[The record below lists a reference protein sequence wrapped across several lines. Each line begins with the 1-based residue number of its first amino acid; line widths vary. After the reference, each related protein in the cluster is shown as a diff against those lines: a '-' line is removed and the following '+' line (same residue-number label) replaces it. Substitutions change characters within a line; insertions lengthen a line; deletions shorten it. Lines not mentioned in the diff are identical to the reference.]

1 MKRSRFFQQVFTA
14 TMTISLL
21 GPMSLGVSAEV
32 NGEVNGE
39 VIGAEEIHISNFG
52 RVNEN
57 LYRGAQ
63 PEGDDYLDLAA
74 MGIKTVIDLRN
85 DAKSYARPLA
95 EQAGLKYIN
104 LALNDKKYPPADA
117 AARFLEIANDTANW
131 PVYIH
136 CAGGRHR
143 TGAMAAVYR
152 MTVDGWDIDRAYREM
167 KDYDFYT
174 RWGHGDYKDY
184 VYDYYRDLQARP
196 SKAVVAAEQ

>member
-14 TMTISLL
+14 TMAISFLS
-21 GPMSLGVSAEV
+21 PMSLVVSAKV
-32 NGEVNGE
+32 NGKVT
-39 VIGAEEIHISNFG
+39 GAEEIRISNFG
-52 RVNEN
+52 KVNEH

-63 PEGDDYLDLAA
+63 PEGHDYRDLAA

-117 AARFLEIANDTANW
+117 AARFLEIANDAANW

-152 MTVDGWDIDRAYREM
+152 MTVEGWDIERAYQEM

-184 VYDYYRDLQARP
+184 VFDYYRDIQAQQP
-196 SKAVVAAEQ
+196 KQAAAVEQ